1 MFNWD
6 KVGTVS
12 TQRSCGECTKCCD
25 GTLTAEVLGQQIG
38 LGVPCQYLKPRCTIY
53 PIRPRV
59 CREYLCEWKTNNQV
73 PQELHPYLSNVIMHK
88 RILEDVLHL
97 KIFDFNL
104 SINQQAFQWAEQS
117 VKSGKIDHVR
127 YAHYKSKFTD
137 MPEVYVFT
145 KDDKV
150 REILQ

>member
-1 MFNWD
+1 
-6 KVGTVS
+6 
-12 TQRSCGECTKCCD
+12 
-25 GTLTAEVLGQQIG
+25 
-38 LGVPCQYLKPRCTIY
+38 
-53 PIRPRV
+53 
-59 CREYLCEWKTNNQV
+59 
-73 PQELHPYLSNVIMHK
+73 MHK